1 MRPSAEADSSC
12 VRAVPL
18 LWTSARS
25 ARPHW
30 CGCLCSETAPVAL
43 LQRRRTSSARSGA
56 GAKPLFVSLLFFLPH
71 SISSSLSLFSF
82 VSLLLCLLSSPLSS
96 TFSLFPSPS
105 LHRHHSSPTHPSTPP
120 PTVQQ
125 CGQFFAGGASSLYHP
140 LSLSPRLPH
149 HFRAGGASC
158 RQRTSRRPRRSPC
171 SRPSLLVRELCTPHA
186 HALLCSRSALLTL
199 CSAHAH
205 ALLTLTLC
213 SAHALLCSR
222 SALLCFALP
231 SSPVPAGPSL
241 LATPC
246 PALLATPCS
255 AGYPLL
261 FSSGSPPCSALLASP
276 IPAGPR
282 ALHPALLSAPLL
294 SLQVVILLATPCSA
308 LLCSALLCSA
318 LLCSALRLSPT
329 IPAQTRGGRSQD
341 A

>member
-1 MRPSAEADSSC
+1 M
-12 VRAVPL
+12 

-199 CSAHAH
+199 CSA
-205 ALLTLTLC
+205 LLC
-213 SAHALLCSR
+213 SALL
-222 SALLCFALP
+222 
-231 SSPVPAGPSL
+231 
-241 LATPC
+241 PC
-246 PALLATPCS
+246 PCRSESAGYPLPCS

-261 FSSGSPPCSALLASP
+261 FSSGSPPCSALLSSP

-282 ALHPALLSAPLL
+282 ALHPALLSSPLL
-294 SLQVVILLATPCSA
+294 SLQVVILLAIPCSA
-308 LLCSALLCSA
+308 LLCSALLCGYPRPSPHRLEVVGHRTPSTVLGQSVFETAA
-318 LLCSALRLSPT
+318 LHSCRVPRGAVHWRRPRWILGDIRL
-329 IPAQTRGGRSQD
+329 
-341 A
+341 